1 MERERAI
8 PQKLMLVL
16 MAAGVAVAQIQ
27 SPRVSPGGEPQ
38 SRVQQPQVAPAPPA
52 NQGNTALTPV
62 VQIPVI
68 QSTTTQ
74 PPQVQPVVLPPSQ
87 MLPSPPRISYVG
99 GKLTVVANN
108 ATLDDVLIGVGKAIG
123 ANIQGSEPES
133 GERVFGQ
140 FGPAS
145 PSQVLNALLIGSRY
159 DFILVG
165 ATESAD
171 SVREL
176 ILSRSSG
183 DSAQAA
189 QFATLPSPVQDTN
202 RRVSSSLVNNQQPQ
216 DPPLSPE
223 EQAGFRP
230 NHRGP
235 GARAIVRPRPFA
247 PGTSSTP
254 QQTDVPLLP
263 Q

>member
-16 MAAGVAVAQIQ
+16 MAAGVVVAQIQ
-27 SPRVSPGGEPQ
+27 TPRVSPGGEPQ
-38 SRVQQPQVAPAPPA
+38 SRVQQPQVAPTPPA

-123 ANIQGSEPES
+123 ANIQGSEPQS

-171 SVREL
+171 SVREI

-183 DSAQAA
+183 ESAQAA

-235 GARAIVRPRPFA
+235 GARAIVRPQSLTPN
-247 PGTSSTP
+247 PSPTP
-254 QQTDVPLLP
+254 QHADVTLMP